1 MLKEYSGLSVN
12 LVIGILV
19 FDLIVD
25 GLDVV
30 ICVGV
35 L

>member
-1 MLKEYSGLSVN
+1 MLKEYLGLSVN

>member
-1 MLKEYSGLSVN
+1 MLKEYLGLSVN
-12 LVIGILV
+12 LVIGIFV

>member
-1 MLKEYSGLSVN
+1 MLKEYLGLSVN

-30 ICVGV
+30 IRVGA